1 MMTDVSNS
9 TDTARHSS
17 IPLPASHQ
25 LAVAN
30 DPLEGFDVNSKLDFA
45 IANALGTAEPALEPH
60 LVHK

>member
-1 MMTDVSNS
+1 VLGES
-9 TDTARHSS
+9 
-17 IPLPASHQ
+17 Q